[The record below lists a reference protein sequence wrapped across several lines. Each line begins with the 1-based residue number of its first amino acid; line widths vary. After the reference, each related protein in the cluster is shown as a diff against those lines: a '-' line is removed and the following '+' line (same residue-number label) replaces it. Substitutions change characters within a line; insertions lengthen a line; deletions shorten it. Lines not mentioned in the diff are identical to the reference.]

1 MAGAI
6 VLAGVIAAGQN
17 RRVYNAVVFKVLGAT
32 RAIVLR
38 AYLMEYGALGL
49 ATGLFASFTGTVIA
63 WAVVK
68 FLMGM
73 QWTFMPGVTAATV
86 SICLIL
92 TMIAGFT
99 GAWRAL
105 GQKAADRLRNE

>member
-1 MAGAI
+1 
-6 VLAGVIAAGQN
+6 
-17 RRVYNAVVFKVLGAT
+17 
-32 RAIVLR
+32 
-38 AYLMEYGALGL
+38 MEYGALGL
-49 ATGLFASFTGTVIA
+49 ATGLFASLAGTIIA

-73 QWTFMPGVTAATV
+73 QWTFLPGVTAMTV

-92 TMIAGFT
+92 TIIAGFI

-105 GQKAADRLRNE
+105 GQKAAGQLRNE